1 MEVRFIN
8 PNNSYQQSAPKTGRY
23 NSCLSPLR
31 YDTVSFGALKKT
43 QFDGLDYAAVEKFK
57 APIEKF
63 NSNEDLQ
70 KWCKD
75 KLKSDIL
82 EKDFG
87 GRQEETKIQRKAMLK
102 EWTDYVIK
110 DNDAYNNAAALI
122 ILYAVTKGL
131 RPDNDKLPP
140 VLNKGILADCISEID
155 TNLKKDKKYTF
166 DLNKMYQ
173 NKLQSFYLEDFDTG
187 EKGSKWVVIP
197 SKKHDPENFTQNVD
211 KLKTLSHRT
220 WCTKS
225 YNAEPYLSEGD
236 FHVYLEDGKPKVGI
250 RFVDNEIQEIQGEL
264 NNCLI
269 PYDYYDMTKDYIKEN
284 NLKLS
289 SDAQKEIKES
299 VAFNKKVEKIKA
311 DLKDAIETND
321 AAKIYEYFG
330 LKTKVEDDGSI
341 TLQDYK
347 GFKIPLKYLGV
358 DENKLFKQVKRING
372 DATFSHHGELTSLG
386 GLEYVGGNVTLSNP
400 NIKSLGNLKFIGGR
414 LTHNYRFDILDSNLE
429 SVNGVKIKELV
440 KICNET
446 PDDVEKIFNLC
457 RIKTKKDKDG
467 LLTISAYHP
476 PVEYLLTFNN
486 LGINPD
492 KLLEKVKRIDGDAN
506 FGGDYLT
513 SLGSLESIGGCAIF
527 NASDITSL
535 GKLKTIEG
543 SANFMNSNLTSLD
556 NLETIGGNAYF
567 NENITSLGK
576 LKTIGGDADFS
587 NSKLTSLDNL
597 ETIGGDAYF
606 DRSQITDLGKLKYVG
621 GVIYRKNSNLQYSD
635 IKNLERGHNKLYYLW
650 DKLWYCY
657 PNLC

>member
-8 PNNSYQQSAPKTGRY
+8 PNNSYQQSASKTGRY

-75 KLKSDIL
+75 KVKSDIL

-110 DNDAYNNAAALI
+110 DNDAYNNATALI
-122 ILYAVTKGL
+122 ILSAVTKGL

-140 VLNKGILADCISEID
+140 VLNKGILADCMSEID
-155 TNLKKDKKYTF
+155 TNLKKDKKYAF

-197 SKKHDPENFTQNVD
+197 SKKHDPENFAQNVD
-211 KLKTLSHRT
+211 KLKTLSHST

-225 YNAEPYLSEGD
+225 YNAEPALSEGD

-250 RFVDNEIQEIQGEL
+250 RFIGNQIIEIQDEL
-264 NNCLI
+264 NSYLI
-269 PYDYYDMTKDYIKEN
+269 PYDYFDITKDYIKAN
-284 NLKLS
+284 NFKLS
-289 SDAQKEIKES
+289 YYAERELKES
-299 VAFNKKVEKIKA
+299 EEFRKNIEKMKL
-311 DLKDAIETND
+311 DLNDTIDTNTTT
-321 AAKIYEYFG
+321 KIFDYLGF
-330 LKTKVEDDGSI
+330 KSKIEDDGSI
-341 TLQDYK
+341 TLSEYTTLGND
-347 GFKIPLKYLGV
+347 GNIFLKYLGIN
-358 DENKLFKQVKRING
+358 ENKLFEQVKRIDG
-372 DATFSHHGELTSLG
+372 DAIFTSDVLFSLG
-386 GLEYVGGNVTLSNP
+386 GLEHVGGNLVLCSP
-400 NIKSLGNLKFIGGR
+400 NVKSLGNLKYIGGI
-414 LTHNYRFDILDSNLE
+414 LSHNYQSDILDSNLE
-429 SVNGVKIKELV
+429 FVNGINIKELA
-440 KICNET
+440 KTCKET

-457 RIKTKKDKDG
+457 GIKTQKDKDG
-467 LLTISAYHP
+467 LLTISAYHD
-476 PVEYLLTFNN
+476 PVEYLITFEN
-486 LGINPD
+486 LGINQD
-492 KLLEKVKRIDGDAN
+492 KLLEKVKRIDGN
-506 FGGDYLT
+506 TTFKGCSLT
-513 SLGSLESIGGCAIF
+513 SLGSLESIGGYANF
-527 NASDITSL
+527 SASDLASL

-543 SANFMNSNLTSLD
+543 SASFLNSNLTSLD
-556 NLETIGGNAYF
+556 NLETIGGDAFF
-567 NENITSLGK
+567 NSDITSLGK
-576 LKTIGGDADFS
+576 LKTIGGDAHFR

-606 DRSQITDLGKLKYVG
+606 DRSQITNLGKLKYVG

-635 IKNLERGHNKLYYLW
+635 IKNLERGHNKLYYL
-650 DKLWYCY
+650 
-657 PNLC
+657 